1 MIEKKVVIGGVEIS
15 YMRKPA
21 RYDTKHLVVIFS
33 GFSGNG
39 KPAYNYH
46 NTLSDCPA
54 EVVWIQDYFFGGES
68 YYLCAKGRFN
78 IEPVVYGFIS
88 SILQEL
94 KLDVS
99 DCTLLGSSKGGSA
112 ALYYG
117 FKYNFGNI
125 IASVPQFHIG
135 SYVEEDWPYA
145 LRHMTEGLS
154 ECEVRDVQDKLDGM
168 ISEAVKTSDLQKNVY
183 LISSLAD
190 VQYETEVSRNIQ
202 QLRKFDNFN
211 LIMANSQMIKQHNQV
226 SRHTIAIAMSIV
238 NLSAMGMS
246 PRFSEEQVKYRVL
259 TAPKKPSYRP
269 LVKLKNFRVSGGK
282 YFPEGISVIRG
293 VSCESYSDI
302 SLKLILKSD
311 KDTISIGIA
320 KDNKPD
326 LTRELF
332 DGDLVLYD
340 KGWFCT
346 AKHSGL
352 SIDDLPLGE
361 WSAHIEILSKGFL
374 RQAPLVS
381 EVEVLSSGV
390 GNSKRMVFSANS
402 RESRFIVTAV

>member
-1 MIEKKVVIGGVEIS
+1 MIEKKAVIGGVEIS

-21 RYDTKHLVVIFS
+21 RYDTKHLVIVFS

-54 EVVWIQDYFFGGES
+54 EVVWIQDYFLGGES
-68 YYLCAKGRFN
+68 YYLCAKGQFN
-78 IEPVVYGFIS
+78 IEPVVYEFIS

-94 KLDVS
+94 RLEAA

-112 ALYYG
+112 AMYYG
-117 FKYNFGNI
+117 FKYNFGTI

-145 LRHMTEGLS
+145 LKHMTGGLS
-154 ECEVRDVQDKLDGM
+154 GSEVRDIQGKLDYM
-168 ISEAVKTSDLQKNVY
+168 IAEAIEASHPQKNVY

-190 VQYETEVSRNIQ
+190 AQYETEISNNIKL
-202 QLRKFDNFN
+202 LRKFENFN

-246 PRFSEEQVKYRVL
+246 PRFSEEEIKYRVL
-259 TAPKKPSYRP
+259 SPPDKPSFRAH
-269 LVKLKNFRVSGGK
+269 VKLKKFRTSGGR
-282 YFPEGISVIRG
+282 YYPEGISIIRG
-293 VSCESYSDI
+293 VSCENYSDI
-302 SLKLILKSD
+302 NMKLILKND
-311 KDTISIGIA
+311 ERTVSIGVA

-346 AKHSGL
+346 LKHAGL
-352 SIDDLPLGE
+352 PIDELPLGE
-361 WSAHIEILSKGFL
+361 WSVHIEVFSKGYV
-374 RQAPLVS
+374 RQAPLTS
-381 EVEVLSSGV
+381 DKEISSTGE
-390 GNSKRMVFSANS
+390 GNTKRMVFRANAK
-402 RESRFIVTAV
+402 ESSFTVAAV